1 MNFEDLGIDDRAA
14 FEFFRARLEETPAV
28 QARPGQPPELPYCAS
43 ILAHFSSTSA
53 ESSEGIPAPR
63 TLMDVFD
70 QYVVSTLGHGDPEFM
85 EDAGAKTLLL
95 VGFFHRAMAASRHN
109 VDWYRRLGASFFH
122 EAATLTDNQKR
133 KYVLMLVSRRFEL
146 WQVAFRELEATLREE
161 RFLLNL
167 RRN

>member
-1 MNFEDLGIDDRAA
+1 MNFEDLGVDDRAA

-53 ESSEGIPAPR
+53 ESSEGLPAPR
-63 TLMDVFD
+63 TLIDVFD
-70 QYVVSTLGHGDPEFM
+70 QYVLSSLGHGDPEFM

-95 VGFFHRAMAASRHN
+95 VGFFHRAMASRHN
-109 VDWYRRLGASFFH
+109 VDWYRRLGRSFFH
-122 EAATLTDNQKR
+122 EAAALTDDQKR
-133 KYVLMLVSRRFEL
+133 KYVLMLVSRRFDL
-146 WQVAFRELEATLREE
+146 WQLAFSELEATLREE

-167 RRN
+167 PRN